1 MSKTFQ
7 STFNGALEVSFRD
20 GRKVLDSENANYSYG
35 SAQNVWSKVFKKIA
49 LGDLK
54 TALVFG
60 LGGGSVL
67 DVLRSDFDYTGKIT
81 AVEIDPIV
89 VQLAKEEF
97 GIVESKLLKIVCMDA
112 YDYVLKRKGN
122 FDLIV
127 VDISIDYTIPEKI
140 LREDFWTSLAS
151 RMNTNGTLVFNA
163 LNYTNKIAHIKEV
176 LTNSGAQLK
185 VIKKV
190 NGTNTIVFAKF

>member
-1 MSKTFQ
+1 MLKSFKSK
-7 STFNGALEVSFRD
+7 FNGSLEVSFRD

-35 SAQNVWSKVFKKIA
+35 SAQSVWNKVFKKIP
-49 LGDLK
+49 LNEVK
-54 TALVFG
+54 SALVFG

-67 DVLRSDFDYTGKIT
+67 DVLRNDFNYHGKIT
-81 AVEIDPIV
+81 AVEIDPV
-89 VQLAKEEF
+89 VIALAKNEF
-97 GIVESKLLKIVCMDA
+97 EVVESKSLKIVCMDA
-112 YDYVLKRKGN
+112 FDYVSKRRGK

-140 LREDFWTSLAS
+140 LTAHFWENLVG
-151 RMNTNGTLVFNA
+151 RMNVGGTIVFNA
-163 LNYTNKIAHIKEV
+163 LNYTDKISHIKEI
-176 LTNSGAQLK
+176 LITAGAQYK

>member
-1 MSKTFQ
+1 MPKKFQ
-7 STFNGALEVSFRD
+7 SKFNGALEVSFRD

-35 SAQNVWSKVFKKIA
+35 SAQSVWNKVFKKIS
-49 LGDLK
+49 LFDLK

-67 DVLRSDFDYTGKIT
+67 DVLRNDFDYKGKIT
-81 AVEIDPIV
+81 AVEIDPV
-89 VQLAKEEF
+89 VIQLAKEEF
-97 GIVESKLLKIVCMDA
+97 AIVESAILKIVCMDA
-112 YDYVLKRKGN
+112 YDYVLKRKGK

-140 LREDFWTSLAS
+140 LTSLFWENLTL
-151 RMNTNGTLVFNA
+151 RMNGGGTIAFNA
-163 LNYTNKIAHIKEV
+163 LNYTNKISHIKEM
-176 LTNSGAQLK
+176 LTNSGADVK

-190 NGTNTIVFAKF
+190 NGTNTIVFAKY